1 MAVFNT
7 AIGIYTV
14 IVSDEYIS
22 MIKNIDVKYALYSV
36 RYSYAGVKS
45 YFSSSKN
52 SSIVSAMG

>member
-1 MAVFNT
+1 
-7 AIGIYTV
+7 
-14 IVSDEYIS
+14 

>member
-7 AIGIYTV
+7 AIGIYSV

-22 MIKNIDVKYALYSV
+22 MIKNIAVKYALYSV

-45 YFSSSKN
+45 
-52 SSIVSAMG
+52 